1 MGLNSKG
8 IKERISLLAGISVFL
23 LIISA
28 TAATAGSISGMK
40 FNDLNGNGALDAGE
54 PGLLGWTITI
64 TGLLT
69 SYTAS
74 ATTDAS
80 GYYTFP
86 DLAPD
91 LYVVAEALQPGWTQT
106 LPPSPGAYGID
117 LFTDPTLTVTDINF
131 GNTESIPPPP
141 PPAVDGKMTGAG
153 SVGTAKFTLELNCN
167 AGNKPMGLEVNWD
180 KNKFRLEELTS
191 ASCSDDL
198 AINPEKPSAGFDT
211 YTGAGTGQYNKM
223 SGYTASWTFR
233 DAGEPGKDDTA
244 VIKIYDASG
253 NPVLEVSGTLKDGNI
268 QAHNK

>member
-1 MGLNSKG
+1 MRPSTG
-8 IKERISLLAGISVFL
+8 IKRRISLLAGISVFL

-40 FNDLNGNGALDAGE
+40 FNDLNGNGAMDAGE
-54 PGLLGWTITI
+54 PGLSGWTITLE
-64 TGLLT
+64 GLLT

-106 LPPSPGAYGID
+106 WPLSPGAYGID

-141 PPAVDGKMTGAG
+141 PPSELQGKMTGKG
-153 SVGTAKFTLELNCN
+153 SVGTVKFAFELNCN
-167 AGNKPMGLEVNWD
+167 VDKEPMGLEVNWG
-180 KNKFRLEELTS
+180 KNKFNLESLTS
-191 ASCSDDL
+191 ASCSDDP
-198 AINPEKPSAGFDT
+198 AINPQKPSADFDT
-211 YTGAGTGQYNKM
+211 YTGAGTGRYNKM
-223 SGYTASWTFR
+223 PGYTASWTFK
-233 DAGEPGKDDTA
+233 DAGEPGTDDW
-244 VIKIYDASG
+244 VSLKIDG
-253 NPVLEVSGTLKDGNI
+253 PTGVVLEVSGKLKDGNI